1 VTPVREGRKKNG
13 VGDAVFRLLASAE
26 NLQVRM
32 CVRDMA
38 VFKDRGAV
46 AAREIDRNNLSFKI
60 MLTGEKLDP
69 KGPARIKAVS
79 SALRREF
86 DWDVPD
92 GWYEKPIKFLRRNQ
106 SIRYVI
112 VGDRVICISG
122 QKLRT
127 SAILI
132 RDQRAADWFTRVFET
147 DWASPE
153 ASALSEV
160 GDAATT

>member
-1 VTPVREGRKKNG
+1 M
-13 VGDAVFRLLASAE
+13 FRLLASAE

-38 VFKDRGAV
+38 VFKDRGTV

-69 KGPARIKAVS
+69 EGPVRINAVS

-86 DWDVPD
+86 GWDVQD
-92 GWYEKPIKFLRRNQ
+92 GWYQKPIKFLHRNQ

-112 VGDRVICISG
+112 VGDRVMCITG
-122 QKLRT
+122 QKLST
-127 SAILI
+127 SAIVI
-132 RDQRAADWFTRVFET
+132 RDQRAADWFTQVFET
-147 DWASPE
+147 DWDSQE
-153 ASALSEV
+153 ASVLSLD
-160 GDAATT
+160 GAATT